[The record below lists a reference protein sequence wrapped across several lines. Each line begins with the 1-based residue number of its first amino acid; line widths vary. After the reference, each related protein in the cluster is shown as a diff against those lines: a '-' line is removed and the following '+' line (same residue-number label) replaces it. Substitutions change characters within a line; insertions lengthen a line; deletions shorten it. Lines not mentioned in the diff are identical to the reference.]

1 MESDVDTLRL
11 KVVAL
16 EGDMKA
22 EHEAGWTRVLEEM
35 ARREVR
41 MIMATALIVGV
52 AATVL
57 GVVLDRG
64 ATAPVIV
71 NNIPPSIAA
80 PAESNPAAAPAQPG
94 AAHAAGR

>member
-1 MESDVDTLRL
+1 M
-11 KVVAL
+11 KVPENEPA
-16 EGDMKA
+16 
-22 EHEAGWTRVLEEM
+22 WTRVLEEM

-64 ATAPVIV
+64 VSQPVIV

-80 PAESNPAAAPAQPG
+80 PAESNSAAAPA
-94 AAHAAGR
+94 